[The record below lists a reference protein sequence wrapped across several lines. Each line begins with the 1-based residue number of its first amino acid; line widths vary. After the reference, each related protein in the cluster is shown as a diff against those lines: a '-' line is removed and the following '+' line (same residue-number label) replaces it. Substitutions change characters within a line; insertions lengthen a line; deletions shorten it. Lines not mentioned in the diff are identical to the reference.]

1 MKFFISSSLPLHLSL
16 SLSRLLDGVHRRLDL
31 ESRRAEENQNSV
43 RAGAGQDRQQ
53 TTGEIHIYLPCTAL
67 PCSAVFS
74 IDSHCDRTD
83 CTVPDPALTDRSSGE
98 NKGREHHQAGPR
110 RDQGLESTASRGQV
124 QMITRTTR
132 FLAGMDMYQPL
143 SYGVCSLSQA
153 EVPIG
158 PERHLLPLR
167 CGWRQAQLL
176 RLGRSISCSWTC
188 EKRKT
193 RCCSG

>member
-1 MKFFISSSLPLHLSL
+1 MAYTDVSTSKADVPKRTRIVSEQEQAKTDS
-16 SLSRLLDGVHRRLDL
+16 RRL
-31 ESRRAEENQNSV
+31 V
-43 RAGAGQDRQQ
+43 RFIFICPVLRC
-53 TTGEIHIYLPCTAL
+53 PAL
-67 PCSAVFS
+67 PYFS